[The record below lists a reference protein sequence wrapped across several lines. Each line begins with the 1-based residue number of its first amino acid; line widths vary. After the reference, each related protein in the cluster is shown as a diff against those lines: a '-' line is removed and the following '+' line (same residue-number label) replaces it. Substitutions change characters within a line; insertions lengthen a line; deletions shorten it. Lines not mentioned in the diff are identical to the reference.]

1 KFGKGR
7 LYSARVP
14 VTIQHRS
21 PQSAT
26 YYENKDGAKIV
37 KSSHF
42 DFEYMLGR
50 KITFF
55 CMAQGMP
62 RPEIT
67 WFKDGIELYH
77 HKYFQVHEWTEGND
91 TIKSKMEIDPATQKD
106 AGFYECQANNKY
118 AIDYRAFRTDY
129 AIRIEKMKIARS
141 IALLLIIGTIADTES
156 RRVRPGIRTK
166 SKSQRDLESNYNNY
180 KGAGIFLTSHFDYE
194 YPLGHKIAFICVAK
208 GNPRPHITWFK
219 DSEIFTHPNLHIYE
233 WQIGNHTIKSKLEV
247 DPATHKDAGLYECTA
262 ENMHSIDRRSF
273 KKDFSITS
281 D

>member
-1 KFGKGR
+1 MKVQGLVVVFVCTAVIITTSLCSPARIGGGGKAGANFGKGR
-7 LYSARVP
+7 LYSSRIP

-42 DFEYMLGR
+42 EYEYMLGR

-55 CMAQGMP
+55 CMAQGLP

-106 AGFYECQANNKY
+106 AGFYECQANNQY

-129 AIRIEKMKIARS
+129 AM
-141 IALLLIIGTIADTES
+141 
-156 RRVRPGIRTK
+156 
-166 SKSQRDLESNYNNY
+166 
-180 KGAGIFLTSHFDYE
+180 LTY
-194 YPLGHKIAFICVAK
+194 
-208 GNPRPHITWFK
+208 
-219 DSEIFTHPNLHIYE
+219 
-233 WQIGNHTIKSKLEV
+233 
-247 DPATHKDAGLYECTA
+247 
-262 ENMHSIDRRSF
+262 
-273 KKDFSITS
+273 
-281 D
+281 